1 MENRE
6 FALEAPKRLAPD
18 ARRRGEAL
26 AGEDSSGDVDIL
38 GETAYYICL
47 SKKDR
52 GKACA
57 LAKGE
62 SG

>member
-6 FALEAPKRLAPD
+6 FALEALAD
-18 ARRRGEAL
+18 
-26 AGEDSSGDVDIL
+26 EDGSGDVDIL

-47 SKKDR
+47 PKEDR
-52 GKACA
+52 GKAWA
-57 LAKGE
+57 FAKGE

>member
-26 AGEDSSGDVDIL
+26 ADEDGSGDVDIFR
-38 GETAYYICL
+38 ETAYYIYL
-47 SKKDR
+47 PKEDR
-52 GKACA
+52 GKAWA

>member
-6 FALEAPKRLAPD
+6 FALEALAY
-18 ARRRGEAL
+18 
-26 AGEDSSGDVDIL
+26 EDDSGDVDIL

-47 SKKDR
+47 PKEDR
-52 GKACA
+52 GKAWA
-57 LAKGE
+57 FAKGE